1 VLKDEEGGA
10 GDQLKGGDLRS
21 RRPIVYLVNGLKM
34 RQHSAYLTPF
44 VAVSIAIV
52 LHYGGPVI
60 TCRADSYWNSYQ
72 LIMLLLAIGDFHIP
86 DRASSIPAKFTKLL
100 APGDKIQQVLC
111 LGNVCESPSTLE
123 FLKGISPDFQM
134 VKGEFDR
141 DLSLPTSLVFNY
153 DKLKIG
159 LINGFNVIPNADP
172 LSLLTQARLMNVDVL
187 VSGGTHKIE
196 AYTLDG
202 KFFINPGSATGAF
215 TTKAPSKADLEALN
229 VDKNLA
235 EDKEEDNDGKEDKDN
250 KEREHQK
257 QANEKT
263 SEKPSP
269 QTFKGETSNQVTPDE
284 DDLDNINTDSLE
296 QLDPIPSF
304 CLLDIQGNVCTLYL
318 YTCIDGD
325 VKVDKVSYRK
335 ED

>member
-1 VLKDEEGGA
+1 
-10 GDQLKGGDLRS
+10 
-21 RRPIVYLVNGLKM
+21 
-34 RQHSAYLTPF
+34 
-44 VAVSIAIV
+44 
-52 LHYGGPVI
+52 
-60 TCRADSYWNSYQ
+60 
-72 LIMLLLAIGDFHIP
+72 MLLLAIGDFHIP

-111 LGNVCESPSTLE
+111 LGNVCESPSTLD

-215 TTKAPSKADLEALN
+215 STKAPSKADLEALN
-229 VDKNLA
+229 VDKNETNEEA
-235 EDKEEDNDGKEDKDN
+235 DGSKEDNDN
-250 KEREHQK
+250 KEEHQK
-257 QANEKT
+257 RQMKT
-263 SEKPSP
+263 L
-269 QTFKGETSNQVTPDE
+269 QRN
-284 DDLDNINTDSLE
+284 LRLN
-296 QLDPIPSF
+296 
-304 CLLDIQGNVCTLYL
+304 C
-318 YTCIDGD
+318 
-325 VKVDKVSYRK
+325 
-335 ED
+335 